1 MSASMRFQ
9 TRSLYRIIGIVGVE
23 TFTKTYATALRA
35 LTERRDIRKR
45 QRATQ
50 AVADPELAAR
60 RKIKKNLAKKEA
72 KKRRIEELRPTK
84 NNSGKKRKRK
94 A

>member
-1 MSASMRFQ
+1 M
-9 TRSLYRIIGIVGVE
+9 LVIVPDKLNSY
-23 TFTKTYATALRA
+23 FW
-35 LTERRDIRKR
+35 LTLDPGFL
-45 QRATQ
+45 Q